1 MMNILYLHGLDG
13 HLSDDKRIALE
24 KYGRVIGPQIDY
36 RISDRNIE
44 VLTDQYQH
52 EQIDIVIGNS
62 MGGLMA
68 YHISLAYGTP
78 CLIFNPALPYT
89 SIPQQIPVII
99 RERTEILQ
107 VVLGKQDEVINYLD
121 TTKYLDES
129 IAPEVEYKLHIYNT
143 LPHRINIAIFEE
155 ELNSFFR
162 SIENFKTQLRKQWLR
177 NMRKTGGYSRR
188 FWNCFFDD

>member
-13 HLSDDKRIALE
+13 HLSNDKRIALE
-24 KYGRVIGPQIDY
+24 KYGRVIGPQTDY
-36 RISDRNIE
+36 RISDCNIE
-44 VLTDQYQH
+44 ILTDQYQQ

-89 SIPQQIPVII
+89 SVPQQIPVIV
-99 RERTEILQ
+99 RKRTEILQ

-121 TTKYLDES
+121 TMKYLGDNV
-129 IAPEVEYKLHIYNT
+129 APEVEYKLHIHST
-143 LPHRINIAIFEE
+143 LPHRIDIATFEE

-162 SIENFKTQLRKQWLR
+162 SIEYFKTK
-177 NMRKTGGYSRR
+177 S
-188 FWNCFFDD
+188 

>member
-1 MMNILYLHGLDG
+1 MNVLYLHGLDG
-13 HLSDDKRIALE
+13 HLSDDKRVALE

-44 VLTDQYQH
+44 ILTDQYQQ

-62 MGGLMA
+62 IGGLMA

-89 SIPQQIPVII
+89 SVPQQIPVI
-99 RERTEILQ
+99 RKRTEILQ

-121 TTKYLDES
+121 TMKYLEDTV
-129 IAPEVEYKLHIYNT
+129 APEVEYKLHIHST
-143 LPHRINIAIFEE
+143 LPHRIEIATFEE
-155 ELNSFFR
+155 ELNLFFQ
-162 SIENFKTQLRKQWLR
+162 SINISKTIP
-177 NMRKTGGYSRR
+177 
-188 FWNCFFDD
+188 